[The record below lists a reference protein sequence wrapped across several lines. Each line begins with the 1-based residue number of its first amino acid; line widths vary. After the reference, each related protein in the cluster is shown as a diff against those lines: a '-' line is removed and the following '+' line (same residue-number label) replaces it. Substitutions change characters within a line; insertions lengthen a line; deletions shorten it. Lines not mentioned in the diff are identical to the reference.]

1 MNQNDLSETEKNCS
15 QNDETLPRVIRKQ
28 KKISPKHSRE
38 EPCRQ
43 MCVIRTITI

>member
-28 KKISPKHSRE
+28 KKN
-38 EPCRQ
+38 
-43 MCVIRTITI
+43 